1 MVRCFS
7 CGAELTPMNSMNSP
21 YNLCYKCWYREL
33 QNYQPPVQPNIAPSY
48 VNPQFGQGAQQLPV
62 AQHVAP
68 SNVQQATQLYTQ
80 QQQFI
85 NQFGQQA
92 ENIRTSESQAIKDR
106 VG

>member
-1 MVRCFS
+1 MKELAVLSR
-7 CGAELTPMNSMNSP
+7 LTPKQLGP
-21 YNLCYKCWYREL
+21 RL
-33 QNYQPPVQPNIAPSY
+33 AT
-48 VNPQFGQGAQQLPV
+48 GQVYTKLFYLILLG
-62 AQHVAP
+62 
-68 SNVQQATQLYTQ
+68 NVQQSTQLYTQ

>member
-1 MVRCFS
+1 MKELAVLSR
-7 CGAELTPMNSMNSP
+7 LTPKQ
-21 YNLCYKCWYREL
+21 LG
-33 QNYQPPVQPNIAPSY
+33 PPNFCVYTKSFYLILL
-48 VNPQFGQGAQQLPV
+48 G
-62 AQHVAP
+62 
-68 SNVQQATQLYTQ
+68 NVQQATQLYTQ